1 MSPIR
6 LINQRRQDLGLKWP
20 RVTSAAIATIGV
32 IDTSSITL
40 SRWGWFASFSCPG
53 GSDGCD
59 KVLNSAWG
67 TFAQFDGFNIPL
79 SFIGLVAYLAVLL
92 MAIFP
97 LLPALPENKFELYRR
112 TWWGIFVISCA
123 MTVFSLLLLWL
134 MLFKIE
140 AFCFFC
146 LLSALLSFSLL
157 GLSVFGGGWDD
168 FGELIFRG
176 FIISISVLLGGLI
189 WISSVDPNKTSVR
202 LDENIGVPPVVQAT
216 SGPAE
221 IALAKYLN
229 LIGAVQYSAYWC
241 PHCHDQKELFGM
253 QAASELQVIE
263 CAEDGQNSQRSLCDL
278 KGIQGFPTWEI
289 NGEFYSGVRSLDEL
303 SELSGYKG
311 SRKFR
316 NY

>member
-6 LINQRRQDLGLKWP
+6 LINQRRQDLGLKWT

-79 SFIGLVAYLAVLL
+79 SFIGLVAYLAILL

-123 MTVFSLLLLWL
+123 MAVFSLLLLWL
-134 MLFKIE
+134 MLFNTIYTIHTIYILYI
-140 AFCFFC
+140 FF
-146 LLSALLSFSLL
+146 LY
-157 GLSVFGGGWDD
+157 
-168 FGELIFRG
+168 I
-176 FIISISVLLGGLI
+176 
-189 WISSVDPNKTSVR
+189 
-202 LDENIGVPPVVQAT
+202 
-216 SGPAE
+216 
-221 IALAKYLN
+221 
-229 LIGAVQYSAYWC
+229 
-241 PHCHDQKELFGM
+241 
-253 QAASELQVIE
+253 
-263 CAEDGQNSQRSLCDL
+263 
-278 KGIQGFPTWEI
+278 
-289 NGEFYSGVRSLDEL
+289 
-303 SELSGYKG
+303 
-311 SRKFR
+311 
-316 NY
+316 